1 MDNRYDDPKP
11 VFAAVI
17 GMIEVKSDPQ
27 AELLQGIIRRELE
40 EKSGAPEEALLK
52 SWDERLT
59 IMRADA
65 ERTRWRGWYND

>member
-40 EKSGAPEEALLK
+40 EKSGAPEEALLR

-59 IMRADA
+59 TMRADA
-65 ERTRWRGWYND
+65 ARTRWRGWYND

>member
-27 AELLQGIIRRELE
+27 AELLQGVIRREIE
-40 EKSGAPEEALLK
+40 EKLGAPEGALLG
-52 SWDERLT
+52 
-59 IMRADA
+59 RASDHYA
-65 ERTRWRGWYND
+65 C

>member
-40 EKSGAPEEALLK
+40 GKSGAPEEALLK
-52 SWDERLT
+52 SCDERLT
-59 IMRADA
+59 TMHADA
-65 ERTRWRGWYND
+65 ERLRWRGWYKD